1 VEFKKIKRPRPVQSR
16 VAVHEQQ
23 PQAVET
29 SPKRRRVVLTKAT
42 KRILWII
49 AGVVVVTIVSAIAY
63 SVISERLASSPS
75 FQAVLPAGKSINELG
90 GWTRVSPP
98 GEPPAFAYSD
108 SIDDVTVR
116 ISEQQLPG
124 GSQSVAEIAKGYNAT
139 NKITAGKIT
148 AYIGTSF
155 KGPQSVIFAKNNLL
169 ILIGSTATIN
179 NDSWVSYINSLE

>member
-1 VEFKKIKRPRPVQSR
+1 MEFKKVKRPRPVQPP
-16 VAVHEQQ
+16 VHVR
-23 PQAVET
+23 PQEVEA
-29 SPKRRRVVLTKAT
+29 SPKKRQVVLTKAT

-49 AGVVVVTIVSAIAY
+49 AAVVTVTIISAIAY
-63 SVISERLASSPS
+63 SVISEQLASSPS

-116 ISEQQLPG
+116 VSEQQLPS
-124 GSQSVAEIAKGYNAT
+124 GSQSVTEIAKGYNAT
-139 NKITAGKIT
+139 NKITAGKLT

-179 NDSWVSYINSLE
+179 NNSWVSYITSLE